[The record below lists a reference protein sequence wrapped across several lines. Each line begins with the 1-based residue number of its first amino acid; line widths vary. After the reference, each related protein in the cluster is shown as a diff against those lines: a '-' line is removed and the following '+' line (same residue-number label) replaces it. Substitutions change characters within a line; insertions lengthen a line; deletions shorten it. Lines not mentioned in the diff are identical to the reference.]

1 MKEVS
6 YKSFTRWAEADAE
19 EDAEAERVEEEVGED
34 GQYDGEINALCE
46 QRVKGVEAAQRGPRH
61 TVCRALS
68 DDEQNE
74 RQHDRLAH
82 VIKDC
87 REGQAR
93 QALDRDVLDG
103 VRREK
108 EGRNDANA
116 VADLIGLE
124 SERDEREDGGW
135 RNGTPRTSSSP
146 TCLALPRV
154 A

>member
-108 EGRNDANA
+108 EGRNDANGIEQIFEGINR
-116 VADLIGLE
+116 DLVIYN
-124 SERDEREDGGW
+124 RCR
-135 RNGTPRTSSSP
+135 
-146 TCLALPRV
+146 
-154 A
+154 